1 MTDKGQ
7 FDSRPPSPKGSR
19 LDCAAVELHL
29 AEWAEGGLN
38 DAERVRME
46 AHVAG
51 CPACREELEQA
62 RRGREWMLL
71 LKQEAPAVPARL
83 LERILAATQDAG
95 APHASAS
102 RPRGSTVAAEGAN
115 VRAADTSVWQKNSV
129 VVLRRTLFEP
139 RLALVAAM
147 AFFSITL
154 TLNLMGVRLRSLQLS
169 DFTPAGMRRAI
180 TRQYVQADSR
190 VVRYYENLRLVYE
203 VEARVQQLK
212 HATETAPP
220 AAPAPQPEKNEPQH
234 NHSERFQPGFSQTRD
249 IPAGRQAKKQHE
261 PSAQP
266 ATPAPISYGGVMDV
280 MLRIVPGPGLPVQE
294 PGIEPPFPNGLQE
307 RRFA

>member
-7 FDSRPPSPKGSR
+7 FDSRPPSLEGSR

-46 AHVAG
+46 AHVAA

-71 LKQEAPAVPARL
+71 LKQDAPPVPAQL

-95 APHASAS
+95 APHAAPGRSRSATAAGES
-102 RPRGSTVAAEGAN
+102 AVAQMAGAP
-115 VRAADTSVWQKNSV
+115 VWQKNSV

-139 RLALVAAM
+139 RIALVAAM

-190 VVRYYENLRLVYE
+190 VVRYYQNLRFVYE
-203 VEARVQQLK
+203 VEARVQELK
-212 HATETAPP
+212 RATETAPP
-220 AAPAPQPEKNEPQH
+220 PAAAPQTETGKPGRG
-234 NHSERFQPGFSQTRD
+234 HSFKLQPGANPPVEN
-249 IPAGRQAKKQHE
+249 PADRQARKQHE
-261 PSAQP
+261 PEQPSA
-266 ATPAPISYGGVMDV
+266 PAPISYGGAMDV
-280 MLRIVPGPGLPVQE
+280 MLRITPGCGLTAQE
-294 PGIEPPFPNGLQE
+294 PAIDSPSPNGLQE

>member
-7 FDSRPPSPKGSR
+7 FDSRTPSPEGSR

-46 AHVAG
+46 AHVAA

-71 LKQEAPAVPARL
+71 LKEDAPPVPARL
-83 LERILAATQDAG
+83 LERILAITQDPG

-102 RPRGSTVAAEGAN
+102 RPRGSTAAAGSTLSQTAN
-115 VRAADTSVWQKNSV
+115 APVWQKNSV

-154 TLNLMGVRLRSLQLS
+154 TLNLMGVRLRALQLS

-212 HATETAPP
+212 HATETAPS
-220 AAPAPQPEKNEPQH
+220 AAPAPQPEKHEPQH
-234 NHSERFQPGFSQTRD
+234 DHSERFQPGSGQTGD

-266 ATPAPISYGGVMDV
+266 ATPAPISYGCAMDV
-280 MLRIVPGPGLPVQE
+280 MLRITPGSGLTAQE
-294 PGIEPPFPNGLQE
+294 PAIDSPFPNGLQE

>member
-1 MTDKGQ
+1 MTDKSQ
-7 FDSRPPSPKGSR
+7 FDSRPPSPEGSR

-71 LKQEAPAVPARL
+71 LKQDAPSVPAQL
-83 LERILAATQDAG
+83 LERILAITQDAG
-95 APHASAS
+95 GPPTLPSRLRSAS
-102 RPRGSTVAAEGAN
+102 DAAQGPVGPAAGAP
-115 VRAADTSVWQKNSV
+115 VWQKNSV

-139 RLALVAAM
+139 RIALVAAM

-169 DFTPAGMRRAI
+169 DFTPTGMRRAI

-190 VVRYYENLRLVYE
+190 VVRYYQNLRFVYE
-203 VEARVQQLK
+203 VEARVQELK
-212 HATETAPP
+212 RATETAPP
-220 AAPAPQPEKNEPQH
+220 PASTPQAETGKPGRG
-234 NHSERFQPGFSQTRD
+234 HSLKLQPGASLPVEN
-249 IPAGRQAKKQHE
+249 PADRQARKQHE
-261 PSAQP
+261 PEQPSA
-266 ATPAPISYGGVMDV
+266 PAPIFNGGVMDV
-280 MLRIVPGPGLPVQE
+280 RLCITPGSGLAAQE
-294 PGIEPPFPNGLQE
+294 PAIEPPSPHGLQE